1 MDSDDATGGVV
12 DSRDKDGLSADAV
25 HVDARACL
33 EVVQVDVAKLGDQ
46 VDHVVLCTD
55 LKGEFV

>member
-1 MDSDDATGGVV
+1 MGSC
-12 DSRDKDGLSADAV
+12 DKDGVSTDAV

-46 VDHVVLCTD
+46 VDHVVLCTH
-55 LKGEFV
+55 LQMLWVRGQEIT

>member
-1 MDSDDATGGVV
+1 M

-33 EVVQVDVAKLGDQ
+33 EVVQVDVAKLGNQ

-55 LKGEFV
+55 LKGDIREFV